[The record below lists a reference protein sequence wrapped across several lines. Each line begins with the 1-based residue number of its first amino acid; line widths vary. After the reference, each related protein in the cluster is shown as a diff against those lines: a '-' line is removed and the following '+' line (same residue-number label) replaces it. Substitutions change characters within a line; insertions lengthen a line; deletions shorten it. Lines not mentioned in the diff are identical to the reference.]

1 MSSTRGITSVDTN
14 SYLVGFL
21 LQGII
26 VGGLHG
32 HILLVVLSLVVEE
45 LLQDLSEGFDLVF

>member
-32 HILLVVLSLVVEE
+32 DILLVVLPLVVEE